1 MKDIRKGLILTCLS
15 LFCFLGTKA
24 QDTITIINNNGEN
37 DVIEIPENMTQDV
50 DNLLSEWFSETYL
63 DKDEDCQM
71 KDENPIFDTETYIN
85 RLQRMPTVI
94 EMPHNEIVQ
103 KFIDMY
109 SGRLR
114 RSVSYMLAASNFYMP
129 IFEEALESCGV
140 PLELKYLPV
149 IESAL
154 NPNAVSRA
162 GAVGLWQFMLT
173 TGKGYDLQVN
183 SLIDDRRDPIKAS
196 YAAARY
202 LKDLYNIF
210 GDWTLVIAAYNCGPG
225 NINKAIHRAGEV
237 KDYWKI
243 YNYLPKETKGY
254 VPSFIA
260 ANYIMNY
267 YCDHNI
273 CPLESR
279 LPAQTDTIMV
289 SKDLYLEQISELCD
303 LSISELEALNPQYRT
318 HLIPG
323 NSGLCTLRLPSTHMG
338 AFISKQDTIY
348 NHRLDELQ
356 SKRRVVAVETTVA
369 QGRQTGQSSKKT
381 RNKRGTSNSG
391 GGATHKIQKG
401 ETLSTIAKRNGT
413 TVKKLQQLNGIKGTS
428 IRAGQSI
435 RVK

>member
-1 MKDIRKGLILTCLS
+1 MLIGFLS
-15 LFCFLGTKA
+15 AQA
-24 QDTITIINNNGEN
+24 QDTISVYDEKMGMNEI
-37 DVIEIPENMTQDV
+37 IEIPENMTQDM
-50 DNLLSEWFSETYL
+50 DSLLAEWFSKTYL
-63 DKDEDCQM
+63 DKNEDCQM
-71 KDENPIFDTETYIN
+71 KDENPVFDTETYIH

-94 EMPHNEIVQ
+94 EMPHNSVVQ

-114 RSVSYMLAASNFYMP
+114 QSVAYMLAASNFYMP
-129 IFEEALESCGV
+129 IFEEALEACGV
-140 PLELKYLPV
+140 PLELKYLPI

-154 NPNAVSRA
+154 NPRARSRA

-183 SLIDDRRDPIKAS
+183 SLIDERQDPIKAS

-202 LKDLYNIF
+202 LKDLYAIF

-225 NINKAIHRAGEV
+225 NINKAIHRAGEE

-243 YNYLPKETKGY
+243 YNYLPKETRGY

-273 CPLESR
+273 CPMESR
-279 LPAQTDTIMV
+279 LPAQTDTIMID
-289 SKDLYLEQISELCD
+289 KNLYMEQVSELCNV
-303 LSISELEALNPQYRT
+303 SISELEALNPQYRT

-323 NSGLCTLRLPSTHMG
+323 ESGSCTLRLPSTTVGTFM
-338 AFISKQDTIY
+338 SKQDTIY
-348 NHRLDELQ
+348 THRLSELQ
-356 SKRRVVAVETTVA
+356 GKRHVVEVATTVA
-369 QGRQTGQSSKKT
+369 QGRSTKGKAKSTSSSK
-381 RNKRGTSNSG
+381 GS
-391 GGATHKIQKG
+391 ATHKVRKG

-413 TVKKLQQLNGIKGTS
+413 TVKKLQQLNGISGTN

-435 RVK
+435 RLK